1 MTVELLWPKALQRIG
16 VNWPHLQDQPGMY
29 ARPYQGLRTP
39 ASQVPSPPWDL
50 LSHGARLPLPLGR
63 SVLRVSSSLLTEPS
77 PARRGLPLSLLC
89 PLWEPILSLL
99 ASACPSPACFPLV
112 WVQRQLQLSEFPLLS
127 TNSLGL
133 CGLQGP
139 LCAPRYLLACRSPQ
153 VPGALTLVLSP
164 AAHACDPGQIVPLS
178 EPQFL
183 SIKYV
188 VGGHDD

>member
-1 MTVELLWPKALQRIG
+1 MRVLTRACV
-16 VNWPHLQDQPGMY
+16 HL
-29 ARPYQGLRTP
+29 
-39 ASQVPSPPWDL
+39 PPR
-50 LSHGARLPLPLGR
+50 SRAHLGTC
-63 SVLRVSSSLLTEPS
+63 LLTELVSLSHWVSLFSGCPLLCSQS
-77 PARRGLPLSLLC
+77 PALPGEACLS
-89 PLWEPILSLL
+89 PFSVLSGSPFCLSWLLL
-99 ASACPSPACFPLV
+99 APPQPAFPWYG

-127 TNSLGL
+127 TSSLGL

-139 LCAPRYLLACRSPQ
+139 LCAPRYPLACRSPQ

-188 VGGHDD
+188 VGEHDD